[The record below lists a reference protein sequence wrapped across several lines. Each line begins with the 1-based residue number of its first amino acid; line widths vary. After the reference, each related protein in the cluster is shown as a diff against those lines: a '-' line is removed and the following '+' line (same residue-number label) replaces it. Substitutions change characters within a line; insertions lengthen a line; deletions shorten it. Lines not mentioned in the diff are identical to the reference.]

1 MKIVLGSDHGGV
13 DYKSQLKDFLIESG
27 YEVIDIGTNSKDPA
41 SWSEFGLK
49 AAMYIK
55 NKQAD
60 AGIVFCKSGE
70 GVCIAANKVK
80 GVYCGIAYND
90 ETAIKCKTHDG
101 CNMIAFGCEYMSIED
116 VDLAIGD
123 IVGGRDYNTGILV
136 QKPVVQKILKISKGT
151 ISVDYKLK
159 GDDQ

>member
-13 DYKSQLKDFLIESG
+13 DYKSQLKEFLIESG
-27 YEVIDIGTNSKDPA
+27 YEVIDVGTNSKDPA

-49 AAMYIK
+49 AAMCIK
-55 NKQAD
+55 NNQAD

-116 VDLAIGD
+116 VKRRTILFLNSEFE
-123 IVGGRDYNTGILV
+123 GGRHLERLNF
-136 QKPVVQKILKISKGT
+136 LKNFENS
-151 ISVDYKLK
+151 SN
-159 GDDQ
+159 

>member
-27 YEVIDIGTNSKDPA
+27 YEVIDIGTNLKDPA

-49 AAMYIK
+49 AAMCIK

-116 VDLAIGD
+116 VKRRTILFLNSEFE
-123 IVGGRDYNTGILV
+123 GGRHLERLNF
-136 QKPVVQKILKISKGT
+136 LKNFENS
-151 ISVDYKLK
+151 SN
-159 GDDQ
+159 